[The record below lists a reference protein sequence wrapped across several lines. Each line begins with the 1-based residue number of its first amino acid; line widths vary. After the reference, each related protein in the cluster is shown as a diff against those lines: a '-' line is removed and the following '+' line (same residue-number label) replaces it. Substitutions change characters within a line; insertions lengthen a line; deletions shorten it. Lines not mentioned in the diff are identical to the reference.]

1 MLPSSKKFLEITNNN
16 SPDVAVIL
24 GSGLTNFFD
33 DQDIIE
39 SVSYEE
45 LEDFPQPTVKGHAGK
60 LVLGKINNLN
70 VVCMYGRSH
79 IYEGHNPQSLA
90 APIRV
95 LKDIGS
101 KLLIVTNAAG
111 SLDENMPAGSLMTIK
126 DHINWSGFNPLIGA
140 NADSYGPRFHDM
152 SDGYHKFYREQLID
166 IAKKK
171 NQKLYEGIYCMYSG
185 PNFETPAEINALKV
199 IGGNAVGM
207 STVPEVL
214 VANHCSLPVIGI
226 SVITNL
232 AAGMNKTK
240 LSHQETL
247 ENASLAENNVL
258 NLIKQF
264 IREVQFDDS
273 SRNNEKKKR

>member
-1 MLPSSKKFLEITNNN
+1 MHDSSKFFLEKTNIN
-16 SPDVAVIL
+16 PDIAIIL

-33 DQDIIE
+33 TKNIISE
-39 SVSYEE
+39 IPYRD
-45 LEDFPQPTVKGHAGK
+45 LPDFPQPTVKGHAGK
-60 LVLGKINNLN
+60 LVLGDVAGIKT
-70 VVCMYGRSH
+70 VCMYGRSH
-79 IYEGHNPQSLA
+79 IYEGYQPNDLA
-90 APIRV
+90 KPIRV

-111 SLDENMPAGSLMTIK
+111 SLDEKMPAGSLMAIK
-126 DHINWSGFNPLIGA
+126 DHINWSGFNPLIGG
-140 NADSYGPRFHDM
+140 NAEEYGPRFHDM
-152 SDGYHKFYREQLID
+152 SDGYHKFYRDQLID
-166 IAKKK
+166 VANKN
-171 NQKLYEGIYCMYSG
+171 NQKIYEGIYCMYSG

-264 IREVQFDDS
+264 IREVQLDDT
-273 SRNNEKKKR
+273 SRNN